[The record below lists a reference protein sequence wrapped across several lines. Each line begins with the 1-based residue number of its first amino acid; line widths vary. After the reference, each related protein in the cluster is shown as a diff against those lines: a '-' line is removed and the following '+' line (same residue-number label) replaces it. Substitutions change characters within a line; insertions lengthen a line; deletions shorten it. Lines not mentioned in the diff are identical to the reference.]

1 MRHAGRVS
9 YPGLL
14 LVLAGMLAVLTLWAS
29 SSGAYPTSWPTVAK
43 VVWQAVA
50 GGENVSSNSSSDVP
64 KNSNDDQDKKT
75 QAGDAAISDVTR
87 HVILD
92 VRLCRVI
99 CAILAGAILSAAG
112 VLAQGSL
119 LNPLAEPYTLG
130 VSAGAAFGAAIGLTF
145 STTLAGMTGVAAL
158 GAVPVA
164 VWAFGGGALA
174 LGTVLMLASFQGR
187 LTTVNLV
194 LAGVIVS
201 AILSAGIGFLKF
213 LADERA
219 TLIVFWLMGS
229 FASAGWQQVWW
240 LIAALTGCLGV
251 GLWLA
256 RPLDILALGEQT
268 ACSLGVPATRV
279 RLMALLAGSLAAS
292 VTVAAA
298 GMIAFAGLILPHVMR
313 FLLGP
318 AHGRLLIASALGG
331 GVLLLLADTASRTV
345 LPVEVPVG
353 ILTSLIGGP
362 FFCVVFRSRA
372 MRTGGGS

>member
-1 MRHAGRVS
+1 MKHAGRVPFS
-9 YPGLL
+9 AVVII
-14 LVLAGMLAVLTLWAS
+14 LVCLLAGLTLWAS
-29 SSGAYPTSWPTVAK
+29 SSGAYPTSWSTVAT
-43 VVWQAVA
+43 VVWQAVTGSA
-50 GGENVSSNSSSDVP
+50 PSLHEFADAEQEN
-64 KNSNDDQDKKT
+64 
-75 QAGDAAISDVTR
+75 AAISNVTR

-92 VRLCRVI
+92 VRLCRVV
-99 CAILAGAILSAAG
+99 CAVLAGAILSAAG

-145 STTLAGMTGVAAL
+145 STVLASWSGLGFLAGI
-158 GAVPVA
+158 PVA
-164 VWAFGGGALA
+164 VWAFGGGTAALFA
-174 LGTVLMLASFQGR
+174 VLMLASFNGR
-187 LTTVNLV
+187 LSTVNLV

-201 AILSAGIGFLKF
+201 AILAAGIGFIKF

-229 FASAGWQQVWW
+229 FANTNWDQAVW
-240 LIAALTGCLGV
+240 LLAALTGCLSV
-251 GLWLA
+251 GLWMA

-268 ACSLGVPATRV
+268 ACSLGVSASRV
-279 RLMALLAGSLAAS
+279 RLIALLVGSLAAS

-318 AHGRLLIASALGG
+318 SHKHLLIASALGG
-331 GVLLLLADTASRTV
+331 GVLLLMADTASRTI
-345 LPVEVPVG
+345 LPIEVPVG

-362 FFCVVFRSRA
+362 FFCIVFRSRA
-372 MRTGGGS
+372 MRQGGGA